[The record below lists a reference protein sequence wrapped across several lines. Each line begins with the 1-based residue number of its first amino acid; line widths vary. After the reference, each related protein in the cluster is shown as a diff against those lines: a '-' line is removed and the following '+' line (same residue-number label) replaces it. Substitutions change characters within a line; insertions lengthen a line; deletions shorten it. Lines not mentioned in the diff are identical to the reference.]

1 MTDED
6 ETPGVELVLVPVVAV
21 QLLASPVGHL
31 TGGQQAGQRWPANS
45 GSVLS
50 IIVNQRALGLMT

>member
-31 TGGQQAGQRWPANS
+31 TGGEQGGQR
-45 GSVLS
+45 
-50 IIVNQRALGLMT
+50 